1 MPASKPDRRWWR
13 WVSGRQGTGYDKLLL
28 ATLPWPLPF
37 DCYLIRYPVGA
48 AIPRHVDPVSG
59 RRHFRLNVV
68 VKASPAGGEFLCDNP
83 IFQTRRLKFF
93 RPDVSAHEVTTVR
106 GGPRYVLS
114 VGWLFGKSD

>member
-1 MPASKPDRRWWR
+1 MPQEKTERQWWR
-13 WVSGRQGTGYDKLLL
+13 WARGRQGTGYAKLLL

-37 DCYLIRYPVGA
+37 DCYLIRYPVGS

-68 VKASPAGGEFLCDNP
+68 VRASRAGGEFLCDRP
-83 IFQTRRLKFF
+83 LFQTRRIKFF
-93 RPDVSAHEVTTVR
+93 RPDVSAHEVTEVR

-114 VGWLFGKSD
+114 VGWLFGKAD